1 MILKAKKQVQVYFS
15 RAKTY
20 VVVTRPQNRET
31 VFISDIK
38 IVKII
43 SNIANNAGDNCLFIF
58 LWLFIFVYCFELEYE
73 GLLLEKSTI

>member
-43 SNIANNAGDNCLFIF
+43 SNIANNAVIIVCLYFYGY
-58 LWLFIFVYCFELEYE
+58 LYLYTVLSWNMRDSY
-73 GLLLEKSTI
+73 